1 MQCKRVSLVD
11 PDRLAHLA
19 SACSVL
25 R

>member
-1 MQCKRVSLVD
+1 MQHEDDALVD
-11 PDRLAHLA
+11 PDRLFHLE